1 MIPQPGDP
9 DVLEV
14 ADRPARE
21 PAAGEV
27 RISVKAAAVN
37 PTDIGLRQRGG
48 GPDLSPP
55 WVPGMD
61 AAGVIE
67 SVGPD
72 VDRLHVGDQVMA
84 AVSPRRAEGGAQQE
98 LLVVPA
104 ASVVA
109 IPDGASLVGAATLPM
124 NGLTAMS
131 GLDMLGLQAGETLA
145 VAGGAGLLASYV
157 IPLAIEYGLRVI
169 ADAKPED
176 EELVKSFG
184 ADVVVPRSDDFAGAV
199 RAVVPDG
206 ADGVYDTALLYRD
219 ALGAVRDG
227 GGIVFVRGWDG
238 DEVEDRGVRV
248 HPVFVARVLE
258 RTDWLEELRTLAS
271 AGKLKLRVA
280 AEYPPERA
288 SDAQRAMDAGG
299 LRGRGVI
306 VFGESGS
313 TA

>member
-1 MIPQPGDP
+1 VIPKPGDP

-14 ADRPARE
+14 VDRPARE

-27 RISVKAAAVN
+27 RIAVKAAAVN
-37 PTDIGLRQRGG
+37 PTDIGLRARGS
-48 GPDLSPP
+48 GPDLDPP

-72 VDRLHVGDQVMA
+72 VERLRVGEEVMA

-104 ASVVA
+104 ASVVP
-109 IPDGASLVGAATLPM
+109 IPEGASLIAAATLPM
-124 NGLTAMS
+124 NGLTAMR
-131 GLDMLGLQAGETLA
+131 GLEMLGLDAGQTLA
-145 VAGGAGLLASYV
+145 VAGGAGLLGSYV
-157 IPLAIEYGLRVI
+157 IPLAKERGLRVI
-169 ADAKPED
+169 ADAKLED
-176 EELVKSFG
+176 EDLVRGFG
-184 ADVVVPRSDDFAGAV
+184 ADEVVLRSDDFAGAV
-199 RAVVPDG
+199 RAVAPDG

-238 DEVEDRGVRV
+238 DEVEDRDVHV
-248 HPVFVARVLE
+248 HPVMVARVLE
-258 RTDWLEELRTLAS
+258 RTDWLEELRALAS

-280 AEYPPERA
+280 GEYPPERA
-288 SDAQRAMDAGG
+288 ADAHRAMDAGG
-299 LRGRGVI
+299 LRGRAVI
-306 VFGESGS
+306 VF
-313 TA
+313 

>member
-1 MIPQPGDP
+1 VIPKPGDP

-27 RISVKAAAVN
+27 RIAVKAAAVN
-37 PTDIGLRQRGG
+37 PTDIGLRQRGS
-48 GPDLSPP
+48 GPDLDPP

-61 AAGVIE
+61 AAGVVE

-72 VDRLHVGDQVMA
+72 VERLQVGEEVMA
-84 AVSPRRAEGGAQQE
+84 AVSPRRPGGGAQQE

-104 ASVVA
+104 ASVVP
-109 IPDGASLVGAATLPM
+109 IPDGASLVEAATLPM
-124 NGLTAMS
+124 NGLTAMR
-131 GLDMLGLQAGETLA
+131 GLEMLGLKEGETLA
-145 VAGGAGLLASYV
+145 VAGGAGLLGSYV
-157 IPLAIEYGLRVI
+157 TALAKERGLRVI

-176 EELVKSFG
+176 EELVRGFG
-184 ADVVVPRSDDFAGAV
+184 ADEVVPRSDDFAGAV
-199 RAVVPDG
+199 RAVAPDG

-248 HPVFVARVLE
+248 YPVFVAQVLE
-258 RTDWLEELRTLAS
+258 RTDWLEELQALAS
-271 AGKLKLRVA
+271 AGKLQLRVA
-280 AEYPPERA
+280 GEYPPERA
-288 SDAQRAMDAGG
+288 ADAHRAMDAGG
-299 LRGRGVI
+299 LRGRAVI
-306 VFGESGS
+306 VF
-313 TA
+313 